1 MSKLSKEELNRYSRH
16 AALPGFGLEN
26 QMKLKTSSILVVGA
40 GGLGCPAMLY
50 LTAAGVGTLGIVD
63 DDVVSL
69 SNLQRQVLYSTTQV
83 GMHKVSAAVDHL
95 SNLNPEVKL
104 IPYMVK
110 LTSENALSILSDYDL
125 IIDGSDNFPTR
136 YLINDACVILN
147 KPFIYGSILKYE
159 GQISVFN
166 FKKHDGSYSANYRDL
181 FPNPPDPDSVPNC
194 EEAGVLGVLPGIIGT
209 LQATEAI
216 KIITGFNTPLYDRL
230 MIFDVETLEQ
240 STVKIRNQNSRNSI
254 STLIDYDLFC
264 GKIQDKSKSL
274 QIGQTESSMKEI
286 TVEELKELKDSG
298 SDFQLIDVREPHEYD
313 ICNLEGELI
322 PMSQIPQNLDKIS
335 KDKMVILHCRS
346 GKRSGDVISWLE
358 KNHNLTNLYNLQGG
372 VLAWAREIDPDMPT
386 Y

>member
-104 IPYMVK
+104 IPYVVK

-216 KIITGFNTPLYDRL
+216 KIITGFSTPLYDRL

-264 GKIQDKSKSL
+264 GKIQEKSKSL